1 MAAAP
6 KRIACLALLSAIAP
20 IVYLVGWARG
30 IEGIRAWPSWLFYV
44 WPFELL
50 FLPFAGEKEFG
61 VDYVVMGAIAVSLNV
76 LYRGFGP
83 MASVGCCHKT
93 PGTAARR
100 RMSLFRSL
108 GPNRS
113 VNADA
118 PGAAL
123 RARGGSPVTFVR

>member
-61 VDYVVMGAIAVSLNV
+61 VDYVVMGVIAVSLNV
-76 LYRGFGP
+76 LFWYI
-83 MASVGCCHKT
+83 VGLVLWRAWVVVT
-93 PGTAARR
+93 RR
-100 RMSLFRSL
+100 R
-108 GPNRS
+108 
-113 VNADA
+113 
-118 PGAAL
+118 AL
-123 RARGGSPVTFVR
+123 RHGVE